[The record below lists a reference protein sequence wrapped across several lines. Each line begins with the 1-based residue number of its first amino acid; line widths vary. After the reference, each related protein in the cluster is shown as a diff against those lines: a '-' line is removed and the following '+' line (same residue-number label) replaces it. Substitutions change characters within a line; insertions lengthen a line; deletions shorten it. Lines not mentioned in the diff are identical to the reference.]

1 MSDSWP
7 RRRLLAILRSA
18 SEPLDA
24 QQLAQITGQHVTTVR
39 FHLDILTRES
49 LVRQFQQPPRGRGRP
64 RIGYRAVQ
72 RSVGYQDLAQVL
84 ADQLGPD
91 PAQQA
96 AAGMAAGRAWG
107 GKLET
112 PAEPVETVRD
122 AKERTVSL
130 MSELGF
136 APERDSRETSGRDT
150 EETAVV
156 RLTACPLRDL
166 ARTHTEVVCGVHRG
180 LLAELLEGAG
190 APGKVEAELVPF
202 VADEMCEVR
211 LRRADPR
218 DPEAGSEQPP
228 VAPARVAPAPGPIDA
243 AAGRAARISRV
254 SGQTVPTASQ
264 LPPASAALDRGPL
277 PASTGPL
284 TPTARQQGGRG
295 FRTPPASG
303 ATGGPQLRDTDA
315 HFLEQSAQQR

>member
-72 RSVGYQDLAQVL
+72 RSIGYQDLAQAL

-91 PAQQA
+91 PDRQA
-96 AAGMAAGRAWG
+96 AAGMAAGRVWG
-107 GKLET
+107 GKLDT
-112 PAEPVETVRD
+112 SGDPVESVRD
-122 AKERTVSL
+122 AKDRTVSL

-136 APERDSRETSGRDT
+136 APERDTTAGRDADDA
-150 EETAVV
+150 AVI

-180 LLAELLEGAG
+180 LLAELLERSGAEG
-190 APGKVEAELVPF
+190 TVEAELVPF
-202 VADEMCEVR
+202 VAEEVCEVR
-211 LRRADPR
+211 LRRVPPAPDAP
-218 DPEAGSEQPP
+218 PGAEQHQ
-228 VAPARVAPAPGPIDA
+228 VAPRPASGPIDP
-243 AAGRAARISRV
+243 AAGRAGRITRA
-254 SGQTVPTASQ
+254 SGQTVPAASQ
-264 LPPASAALDRGPL
+264 LPPPSAARDTGPL
-277 PASTGPL
+277 PGAAGPF
-284 TPTARQQGGRG
+284 TSAVRQQGGRVLRQAPVSG
-295 FRTPPASG
+295 PA
-303 ATGGPQLRDTDA
+303 GGPQFGDTHA
-315 HFLEQSAQQR
+315 HFLEQPAQ

>member
-72 RSVGYQDLAQVL
+72 RSVGYQDLAQAL

-107 GKLET
+107 GKLDT
-112 PAEPVETVRD
+112 PDEPVETVRD
-122 AKERTVSL
+122 AKDRTVSL

-136 APERDSRETSGRDT
+136 APERDTAGREVED
-150 EETAVV
+150 TAVV

-202 VADEMCEVR
+202 VADEICEVR
-211 LRRADPR
+211 LRRVGPPDTGT
-218 DPEAGSEQPP
+218 GSEGAP
-228 VAPARVAPAPGPIDA
+228 VTARVAPAPGLIDA
-243 AAGRAARISRV
+243 AAGQAARMSRG
-254 SGQTVPTASQ
+254 SGRTVPPGNR
-264 LPPASAALDRGPL
+264 LPSTSAPLETGPL
-277 PASTGPL
+277 PASAGPL
-284 TPTARQQGGRG
+284 TPTARQQAGQAL
-295 FRTPPASG
+295 RTPPASG
-303 ATGGPQLRDTDA
+303 PAGGPQLRDTDA

>member
-18 SEPLDA
+18 SVPLDA

-72 RSVGYQDLAQVL
+72 RSIGYQDLAQAL

-91 PAQQA
+91 PEQQA

-112 PAEPVETVRD
+112 PDEPIESVQD
-122 AKERTVSL
+122 AKDRTVSL

-136 APERDSRETSGRDT
+136 APERDSAGRDT
-150 EETAVV
+150 EDPAVI

-166 ARTHTEVVCGVHRG
+166 ARTHTDVVCGVHRG
-180 LLAELLEGAG
+180 LLAELLEKSGAQ
-190 APGKVEAELVPF
+190 GKVEAELVPF
-202 VADEMCEVR
+202 VADEICEVR
-211 LRRADPR
+211 LRRAEPSE
-218 DPEAGSEQPP
+218 PAAGPGQTP
-228 VAPARVAPAPGPIDA
+228 VSGPSRAPAEPGLIDA
-243 AAGRAARISRV
+243 AAGKAAGMSRLA
-254 SGQTVPTASQ
+254 GQAVRPGSQ
-264 LPPASAALDRGPL
+264 LPPASAAPGSGVL
-277 PASTGPL
+277 PASGPL
-284 TPTARQQGGRG
+284 TPAARQQGGRVL
-295 FRTPPASG
+295 RSPAGSG
-303 ATGGPQLRDTDA
+303 PAVGPQPVDTDA
-315 HFLEQSAQQR
+315 HFLQQSAQQW